1 MPRVVPS
8 QVVAFIDQVFPWAA
22 TQQEGKVVNLVLD
35 NSGEL
40 TGLLHLIHEIS
51 QSRCESLRRFN

>member
-8 QVVAFIDQVFPWAA
+8 QVVAFIDQGFPWAA
-22 TQQEGKVVNLVLD
+22 TLQEGKVVNLVLD

-40 TGLLHLIHEIS
+40 TELLHLIEEIS
-51 QSRCESLRRFN
+51 QSRCESLRCFN